1 MMESNAKNVV
11 TRELNTIEPTA
22 AATHQTQ
29 VAAVSAPQAVRK
41 ANRPRLTAFSISH
54 PIADVLEAHRA
65 SVMMARLMGGQSG
78 WPR

>member
-11 TRELNTIEPTA
+11 TREL
-22 AATHQTQ
+22 ATHQTQ

-41 ANRPRLTAFSISH
+41 ANRPRLTAYSLSH
-54 PIADVLEAHRA
+54 PIADILAAHRE
-65 SVMMARLMGGQSG
+65 SVMMARGLMGGQSG

>member
-1 MMESNAKNVV
+1 MMESNEKNVV
-11 TRELNTIEPTA
+11 TRESVLA
-22 AATHQTQ
+22 VVQVGK
-29 VAAVSAPQAVRK
+29 VAAVSAPQAVR
-41 ANRPRLTAFSISH
+41 NRPRLTAFSLSH

>member
-1 MMESNAKNVV
+1 MESNKGHKMDTIAK
-11 TRELNTIEPTA
+11 PTA
-22 AATHQTQ
+22 AATQTQ

-41 ANRPRLTAFSISH
+41 ANRPRLTAYSLSH

>member
-1 MMESNAKNVV
+1 M
-11 TRELNTIEPTA
+11 NTIAKP
-22 AATHQTQ
+22 ATHQTQ
-29 VAAVSAPQAVRK
+29 QVGKVAAVAAPK
-41 ANRPRLTAFSISH
+41 ANRPRLTANSLSH

>member
-1 MMESNAKNVV
+1 M
-11 TRELNTIEPTA
+11 NTIAKPTA

-41 ANRPRLTAFSISH
+41 ANRPRLTAYSLSH

-65 SVMMARLMGGQSG
+65 SVMMARLMGVQSSE
-78 WPR
+78 PKARP

>member
-1 MMESNAKNVV
+1 M
-11 TRELNTIEPTA
+11 NTIAKPTA

-29 VAAVSAPQAVRK
+29 VGKVAAVSAPQAVRK

-54 PIADVLEAHRA
+54 PITDVLEAHRA

>member
-1 MMESNAKNVV
+1 MESNAKNVV
-11 TRELNTIEPTA
+11 T
-22 AATHQTQ
+22 HQTQ
-29 VAAVSAPQAVRK
+29 VGKVAAVSAPQAVRK